1 MLMRNLLYGVLA
13 LALVSCGEKAANKP
27 AGLLA
32 ENDFES
38 LDGWSSGVNNPS
50 LTKEQAHS
58 GVYSVK
64 VNPGIDYSLGYNN
77 QLGKV
82 SATRIH
88 KMKLHAWVRLPNDK
102 TTVLLVGEVKNEGAP
117 KSVVW
122 EGLDLLKEAQ
132 TKGFDKWI
140 EVEKTFDLPESV
152 TYNSQLLVYLWRGGS
167 TQPAYLDD
175 LQISRVD

>member
-1 MLMRNLLYGVLA
+1 MRNLLYGVLA
-13 LALVSCGEKAANKP
+13 LALFSCADKSVDKP

-38 LDGWSSGVNNPS
+38 IDGWTSGVNNPS

-64 VNPGIDYSLGYNN
+64 VNPGIDFSLGYNN

-88 KMKLHAWVRLPNDK
+88 KIKLHAWVRLPNDK
-102 TTVLLVGEVKNEGAP
+102 TSVLLVAEVKNTEEA
-117 KSVVW
+117 KSLVW
-122 EGLDLLKEAQ
+122 DGLDLLKEAQ
-132 TKGFDKWI
+132 AKGFDKWI
-140 EVEKTFDLPESV
+140 EVERTFDLPESA